1 MSDSH
6 PATPES
12 EIPEAK
18 APPPKRRVV
27 RILSSE
33 LDVELR
39 EGLHAFV
46 REAVGNEVW
55 LETLLPENT
64 LDGEILRTAIE
75 HHWDLAL
82 LIIDNIKYLG
92 SDRSAAVTLA
102 GATKLLRSLRQTSR
116 RPLLCFYDQLDDEGV
131 SKALLAAGADGVFR
145 LPCRSKDVVPTMK
158 RCLER
163 FVPKQPEPPPLP
175 KPQSP
180 SGTSPLPDDDDEDLE
195 EVPAPIIAPAPKRDP
210 LGTSQPK
217 PPAPKSP
224 PPKKPAPK
232 VSQDDSG
239 PKKPLVKLPWKLD
252 LD

>member
-6 PATPES
+6 PATPEP
-12 EIPEAK
+12 EIPEEK
-18 APPPKRRVV
+18 GPPKRRVV
-27 RILSSE
+27 RVLSSE

-55 LETLLPENT
+55 LETLLPENP

-75 HHWDLAL
+75 HHWDIAL
-82 LIIDNIKYLG
+82 LVIDNIKYPG
-92 SDRSAAVTLA
+92 SNRSPAITLA
-102 GATKLLRSLRQTSR
+102 GATKLLRSLRQTSK
-116 RPLLCFYDQLDDEGV
+116 RPLLCFYDRLDDEGV

-145 LPCRSKDVVPTMK
+145 LPCRSKDIVPTLK

-163 FVPKQPEPPPLP
+163 FVPKSPEPPPVP
-175 KPQSP
+175 KLQSP
-180 SGTSPLPDDDDEDLE
+180 AGPSPLPDDDDEDLE
-195 EVPAPIIAPAPKRDP
+195 DVPAPIIPPAPKRDP
-210 LGTSQPK
+210 LGTSKSK
-217 PPAPKSP
+217 PPASKPP
-224 PPKKPAPK
+224 PPKAPAPK
-232 VSQDDSG
+232 VTQDDSG

>member
-12 EIPEAK
+12 EIPEHK
-18 APPPKRRVV
+18 APPKRRVV

-82 LIIDNIKYLG
+82 LIVDNLKYPG
-92 SDRSAAVTLA
+92 SNRSTAVILA
-102 GATKLLRSLRQTSR
+102 GATKLLRSLRQTSK

-145 LPCRSKDVVPTMK
+145 LPCRSSDIVPTLK
-158 RCLER
+158 HVLER
-163 FVPKQPEPPPLP
+163 FVPKKPEPPPLP
-175 KPQSP
+175 PSQSA
-180 SGTSPLPDDDDEDLE
+180 SGTQPLPEDDDEDLE
-195 EVPAPIIAPAPKRDP
+195 DVPAPIITPAPKRDP
-210 LGTSQPK
+210 ARHLSAQTVCTETTSS
-217 PPAPKSP
+217 KS
-224 PPKKPAPK
+224 A
-232 VSQDDSG
+232 VTEGCSRRFRSEETTR
-239 PKKPLVKLPWKLD
+239 
-252 LD
+252 